1 MVEVELSSVRV
12 DLRSNTPLILLRE
25 KLEPHRSLPIFIGA
39 PEATSIAMA
48 QRGYEAPRPLT
59 HDLTS
64 SIISRMG
71 GVLEKVVVVELR
83 DSTYYADL
91 YIIVK
96 DQTIVVSA
104 RPSDAVALAIRVGSM
119 IFVNDDLIAREG
131 VVVSDDDVFENNMSS
146 AEEDPNVINEFREF
160 LDNITPEDFSE

>member
-25 KLEPHRSLPIFIGA
+25 KVEPHRSLPIFIGA
-39 PEATSIAMA
+39 PEATAIAMA

-59 HDLTS
+59 HDLTA
-64 SIISRMG
+64 SIISRLG

-83 DSTYYADL
+83 DSTYFADI
-91 YIIVK
+91 YIVLDGK
-96 DQTIVVSA
+96 TIVVSS
-104 RPSDAVALAIRVGSM
+104 RPSDAVALAIRVGSL

-131 VVVSDDDVFENNMSS
+131 VVVSDDDVFDDNLADAS
-146 AEEDPNVINEFREF
+146 EDPNVINEFREF
-160 LDNITPEDFSE
+160 LDNITPEDFS